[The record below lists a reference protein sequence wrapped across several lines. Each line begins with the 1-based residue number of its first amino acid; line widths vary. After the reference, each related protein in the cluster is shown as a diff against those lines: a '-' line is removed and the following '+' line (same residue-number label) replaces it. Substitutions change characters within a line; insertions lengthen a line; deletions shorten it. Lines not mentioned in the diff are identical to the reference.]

1 MRLGGSVKSCTL
13 PCGSQTWRPP
23 SPPRPPRPGPVQSG
37 SDYPNVV
44 SKVRPDQSRAR
55 CALMLWGGLRGVH
68 LRARAGLL
76 SGFWTGS
83 AAGMGLWFSSMVP
96 SLFCSVGSW
105 FPAQAGSSGGTS
117 AQRLEVRSHPPV
129 LGVVGGE

>member
-13 PCGSQTWRPP
+13 RKSNMAPTQPTQTSPAGTGAERLRLLKRCKQGQARPVP
-23 SPPRPPRPGPVQSG
+23 RPLCPDAVGWPPRGSPPG
-37 SDYPNVV
+37 S
-44 SKVRPDQSRAR
+44 
-55 CALMLWGGLRGVH
+55 CW
-68 LRARAGLL
+68 
-76 SGFWTGS
+76 GFWTGS

-105 FPAQAGSSGGTS
+105 FRAQAGSSGGTS
-117 AQRLEVRSHPPV
+117 AQRLEVRSHPLV